1 MRHAMNG
8 YGLLAVVLGYLL
20 GSLPF
25 GLYIAKWWKGI
36 DVREH
41 GSGNIGATNVYR
53 VVGAPAGVL
62 VFILDVGKGL
72 APPAAASALGLS
84 AVWQVAA
91 GMAAILGHNFS
102 PFLGFKG
109 GKGVSTSLGVLLGVA
124 WPVGITAWILWAV
137 VVATTRYVSLG
148 SILAAASLAPLSAW
162 YFPLHTPDNLAR
174 FAFCFAAGLFSIVK
188 HRSNI
193 VRLLHGTENRI
204 GRTGSS
210 RGPD

>member
-1 MRHAMNG
+1 MNAP
-8 YGLLAVVLGYLL
+8 GLLIVVLAYLL

-62 VFILDVGKGL
+62 VFILDVLKGA
-72 APPAAASALGLS
+72 APPIFAAMQGMGV
-84 AVWQVAA
+84 VWQVAA

-124 WPVGITAWILWAV
+124 WRVGFTAWALWAV
-137 VVATTRYVSLG
+137 VVALTRYVSLG
-148 SILAAASLAPLSAW
+148 SILAAVSLAPLSAW
-162 YFPLHTPDNLAR
+162 YYPLHSTDNVAR
-174 FAFCFAAGLFSIVK
+174 FAFCLAAGIFSIIK
-188 HRSNI
+188 HRANI

-204 GRTGSS
+204 GRPKPPS
-210 RGPD
+210 